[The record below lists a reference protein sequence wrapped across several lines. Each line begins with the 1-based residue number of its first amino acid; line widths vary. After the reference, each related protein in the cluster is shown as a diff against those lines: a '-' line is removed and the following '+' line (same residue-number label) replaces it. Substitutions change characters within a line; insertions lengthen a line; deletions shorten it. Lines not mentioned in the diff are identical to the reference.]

1 MGADAKDWI
10 NTLNIGFWQS
20 KLGGSARI
28 KGLGGL
34 VVSLAIG
41 GGAIFALTHALTN
54 VDYNQVFE
62 IIRATDFS
70 TFALALMLVTA
81 SLAA

>member
-1 MGADAKDWI
+1 LVADAKDWI
-10 NTLNIGFWQS
+10 DTLNIGFWQR

-34 VVSLAIG
+34 LVSLAIG

-62 IIRATDFS
+62 IIQATRLP
-70 TFALALMLVTA
+70 TG
-81 SLAA
+81 